1 MANNIFPSSIVRTE
15 AECFVQSLNSILSKM
30 IGSNRNYK
38 KRKKRKEKKW
48 QRKIGKETEV
58 GLESVVAAINK
69 SRERPVTLSPSYNSK

>member
-1 MANNIFPSSIVRTE
+1 
-15 AECFVQSLNSILSKM
+15 M